1 MTIDMPCEPDEL
13 RSLFLFEALTDEQLA
28 VLCNRGHIENYQP
41 GPICVEGEPATC
53 FYVLIEGELMMS
65 KLSGGQDIE
74 TNRTSQRGVY
84 CGAWRAFTGGKQKNY
99 DASVHVTKPSRFFVM
114 DAPVFA
120 QFMRDQF
127 PMAVHLLDGIAV
139 GTDRT
144 RRIIDNREKLLAL
157 GRLSAGLTHQLNN
170 PAAAISRAA
179 SDLRERVA
187 NMRHKLAMLADGT
200 ITPEAL
206 GALVQLQERVAE
218 QVAKSAAPGGGQHL
232 SALETSDREDAV
244 GDWLEDHGIEG
255 GWDIAPTF
263 VEGGVDT
270 DWLERISAVSDELP
284 SASLEM
290 AIRWINYTIE
300 SELLM
305 NQILEASKRIS
316 ALVADAKQYSQ
327 MDRAPFQ
334 VANVHDLLYSTL
346 VMFADR
352 LTKDAGR
359 DGPKDTP
366 AITLVKDFDKSLP
379 EIPCY
384 PGDLNQ
390 VWTNIIDNA
399 IAAMRDTG
407 GTLTVR
413 TCRYGDNMARVEI
426 CDTGPGIPADI
437 REHIFEPFFTTKPF
451 GEGTG
456 LGLDLAF
463 NIVVKKHRGDLRVES
478 APGDTRFIVLLPLT
492 APAADV
498 AVADLDDVDEGVA
511 TAE

>member
-1 MTIDMPCEPDEL
+1 MTATTPCEPDEL
-13 RSLFLFEALTDEQLA
+13 RSLFLFEALSDEQLA
-28 VLCNRGHIENYQP
+28 VLCTNGHIQQYEP

-53 FYVLIEGELMMS
+53 FYVLIDGELMMS

-84 CGAWRAFTGGKQKNY
+84 CGAWRAFTGGNQKSY

-179 SDLRERVA
+179 ADLRGRVA
-187 NMRHKLAMLADGT
+187 GMRHKLAMLADGT
-200 ITPEAL
+200 ITPEVL
-206 GALVQLQERVAE
+206 SALVRLQERVAE
-218 QVAKSAAPGGGQHL
+218 QVAKSASLHL

-244 GDWLEDHGIEG
+244 GDWLDDHGIDG

-263 VEGGVDT
+263 VEGGIDT
-270 DWLERISAVSDELP
+270 DWLERISAVSEEL
-284 SASLEM
+284 AAGSLEQ
-290 AIRWINYTIE
+290 AIRWIDYTIE

-334 VANVHDLLYSTL
+334 VANVHDLLHSTL

-352 LTKDAGR
+352 LTKDGNKDA
-359 DGPKDTP
+359 DKDTP
-366 AITLVKDFDKSLP
+366 AITLVKDFDRSLP

-384 PGDLNQ
+384 PADLNQ

-399 IAAMRDTG
+399 LAAMRDKG

-463 NIVVKKHRGDLRVES
+463 NIVVKKHRGDIRVES
-478 APGDTRFIVLLPLT
+478 VPGDTRFIVLLPLEPPVVDVT
-492 APAADV
+492 AVDIDADEDAA
-498 AVADLDDVDEGVA
+498 A
-511 TAE
+511 AE

>member
-1 MTIDMPCEPDEL
+1 MTTKTPCEPEEL
-13 RSLFLFEALTDEQLA
+13 RTLFLFEALTDEQLS
-28 VLCNRGHIENYQP
+28 VLCSNGHIEDYQP
-41 GPICVEGEPATC
+41 GPICIEGEPATC
-53 FYVLIEGELMMS
+53 FYVLIDGELMMS
-65 KLSGGQDIE
+65 KLSGGQQIE

-84 CGAWRAFTGGKQKNY
+84 CGAWRAFTGRPEQSY

-120 QFMRDQF
+120 QFMKDQF

-170 PAAAISRAA
+170 PAAAIARAA
-179 SDLRERVA
+179 AELRDRVA
-187 NMRHKLAMLADGT
+187 GMRHKLAMLSDGT
-200 ITPEAL
+200 VSPEAL
-206 GALVQLQERVAE
+206 SALVRLQQEVAD
-218 QVAKSAAPGGGQHL
+218 QVAKPASQNL
-232 SALETSDREDAV
+232 SAIETADREDAV
-244 GDWLEDHGIEG
+244 GDWLEDHGVDG

-263 VEGGVDT
+263 VEGGIDT
-270 DWLERISAVSDELP
+270 DWLERISAAADELV
-284 SASLEM
+284 STSLEE

-305 NQILEASKRIS
+305 NQIAEASRRIS

-327 MDRAPFQ
+327 LDRAAFQ
-334 VANVHDLLYSTL
+334 VAHIHGLLRSTL
-346 VMFADR
+346 AMFADR
-352 LTKDAGR
+352 LTKDG
-359 DGPKDTP
+359 GKDTK
-366 AITLVKDFDKSLP
+366 AITVVKDFDQSLP

-399 IAAMRDTG
+399 IAAMRDEG
-407 GTLTVR
+407 GTLTIR
-413 TCRYGDNMARVEI
+413 TCRESETMARVEI
-426 CDTGPGIPADI
+426 CDTGPGIPDDV
-437 REHIFEPFFTTKPF
+437 RQHIFEPFFTTKPF

-463 NIVVKKHRGDLRVES
+463 NIVVKNHRGDLRVES
-478 APGDTRFIVLLPLT
+478 VPGDTRFIVLLPLET
-492 APAADV
+492 APAVD
-498 AVADLDDVDEGVA
+498 DLALE
-511 TAE
+511 E

>member
-1 MTIDMPCEPDEL
+1 MTAAPSWPMPCEPDEL

-28 VLCNRGHIENYQP
+28 VLCSNGHIQHYEP

-53 FYVLIEGELMMS
+53 FYVLIDGELTMT

-114 DAPVFA
+114 DAPLFA

-170 PAAAISRAA
+170 PAAAISRSAA
-179 SDLRERVA
+179 DLRERVA
-187 NMRHKLAMLADGT
+187 GMRHKLAMLSDGT
-200 ITPEAL
+200 VSPEAL
-206 GALVQLQERVAE
+206 SALVRLQERVAE
-218 QVAKSAAPGGGQHL
+218 QVAKSASQHL
-232 SALETSDREDAV
+232 SALETADREDAV
-244 GDWLEDHGIEG
+244 GDWLEDHGIDG

-263 VEGGVDT
+263 VEGGIDT
-270 DWLERISAVSDELP
+270 DWLERISAVSDELA
-284 SASLEM
+284 STSLEM
-290 AIRWINYTIE
+290 AIRWIHYTIE

-327 MDRAPFQ
+327 LDRAPFQ
-334 VANVHDLLYSTL
+334 VTNVHDLLRSTL

-352 LTKDAGR
+352 LTKDAGK
-359 DGPKDTP
+359 GAGKDHVVTV
-366 AITLVKDFDKSLP
+366 VKDFDQTLP

-399 IAAMRDTG
+399 IAAMCDTG
-407 GTLTVR
+407 GTLTIR
-413 TCRYGDNMARVEI
+413 TCREGDNLARIEI
-426 CDTGPGIPADI
+426 CDTGPGIPEDV

-478 APGDTRFIVLLPLT
+478 VPGDTRFIVLLPLEP
-492 APAADV
+492 PAADAA
-498 AVADLDDVDEGVA
+498 AVDLDDADKDVA
-511 TAE
+511 APE

>member
-1 MTIDMPCEPDEL
+1 MTIQTPCKPEEL
-13 RSLFLFEALTDEQLA
+13 RSLFLFEALTDDQLA
-28 VLCNRGHIENYQP
+28 VLCTNGHIEDYP
-41 GPICVEGEPATC
+41 VGPICVEGEPATC

-84 CGAWRAFTGGKQKNY
+84 CGAWRAFTGGKQKTY

-179 SDLRERVA
+179 ADLRERVA

-200 ITPEAL
+200 ISPEAL
-206 GALVQLQERVAE
+206 SALVRLQERVAE
-218 QVAKSAAPGGGQHL
+218 QVAKSASQHL

-263 VEGGVDT
+263 VEGGIDT
-270 DWLERISAVSDELP
+270 DWLERISAVSEELA

-352 LTKDAGR
+352 LTKDGAGKEPAK
-359 DGPKDTP
+359 GP

-413 TCRYGDNMARVEI
+413 TCRFGDNMARVEI

-478 APGDTRFIVLLPLT
+478 VPGDTRFIVLLPLQ
-492 APAADV
+492 ASPVADV
-498 AVADLDDVDEGVA
+498 LGTEDDDADVNEP
-511 TAE
+511 E

>member
-1 MTIDMPCEPDEL
+1 MTGPESAKVPCQPDEL
-13 RSLFLFEALTDEQLA
+13 RSLFLFEALTDDQLA
-28 VLCNRGHIENYQP
+28 VLCANGHIQQYEP

-53 FYVLIEGELMMS
+53 FYVLLDGELTMT

-84 CGAWRAFTGGKQKNY
+84 CGAWRAFTGGKQKSY

-120 QFMRDQF
+120 QFMKDQF

-170 PAAAISRAA
+170 PAAAISRSAA
-179 SDLRERVA
+179 DLRERVA

-206 GALVQLQERVAE
+206 SALVRLQERVAE
-218 QVAKSAAPGGGQHL
+218 QVAKSASQHL
-232 SALETSDREDAV
+232 TALETSDREDAV
-244 GDWLEDHGIEG
+244 GDWLEEHGIDG

-270 DWLERISAVSDELP
+270 DWLERISAVTEELA
-284 SASLEM
+284 STSLEQ

-334 VANVHDLLYSTL
+334 VTNVHDLLRSTL

-352 LTKDAGR
+352 LTKDATKGAGGDR
-359 DGPKDTP
+359 VVTV
-366 AITLVKDFDKSLP
+366 VKDFDQNLP

-399 IAAMRDTG
+399 LAAMRDTG
-407 GTLTVR
+407 GTLTIR
-413 TCRYGDNMARVEI
+413 TCADGDNLARIEI
-426 CDTGPGIPADI
+426 CDTGPGIPEDV

-478 APGDTRFIVLLPLT
+478 VPGDTRFIVLLPLT

-498 AVADLDDVDEGVA
+498 AATDLEDVDEDLAVS
-511 TAE
+511 E

>member
-1 MTIDMPCEPDEL
+1 MTDKLPCDADEL
-13 RSLFLFEALTDEQLA
+13 RTLFLFEALTDEQLET
-28 VLCNRGHIENYQP
+28 LCANGHIQHYEP
-41 GPICVEGEPATC
+41 GPIIVEGEPATC
-53 FYVLIEGELMMS
+53 FYVLIEGELAMS

-84 CGAWRAFTGGKQKNY
+84 CGAWRAFTGGKQKSY

-120 QFMRDQF
+120 KFMKDQF

-170 PAAAISRAA
+170 PAAAIARAA
-179 SDLRERVA
+179 DELRGRISR
-187 NMRHKLAMLADGT
+187 MRGKLAMLADGT
-200 ITPEAL
+200 VSPETL
-206 GALVQLQERVAE
+206 NALVQLQDAVAE
-218 QVAKSAAPGGGQHL
+218 QVAKSASQHL
-232 SALETSDREDAV
+232 TALETADREDAV
-244 GDWLEDHGIEG
+244 GEWLEDHDIGS
-255 GWDIAPTF
+255 GWDIAPTL

-270 DWLERISAVSDELP
+270 DWLERIAATAEELDR
-284 SASLEM
+284 SASLEE
-290 AIRWINYTIE
+290 AIRWISYTIE

-305 NQILEASKRIS
+305 NQISEASKRIS
-316 ALVADAKQYSQ
+316 ALVADAKQYSR
-327 MDRAPFQ
+327 MDRALFD
-334 VANVHDLLYSTL
+334 VADVHELLRSTL

-352 LTKDAGR
+352 LSKDKQPG
-359 DGPKDTP
+359 
-366 AITLVKDFDKSLP
+366 AITVVKEFDQSLP
-379 EIPCY
+379 EIPCF

-399 IAAMRDTG
+399 LAAMRETG

-413 TCRYGDNMARVEI
+413 TSREGEKLARIEI
-426 CDTGPGIPADI
+426 CDTGPGIPEDI

-478 APGDTRFIVLLPLT
+478 APGNTRFIVLLPLEK
-492 APAADV
+492 PRVEDLADP
-498 AVADLDDVDEGVA
+498 DLDEEL
-511 TAE
+511 TE